1 MGPPTVAQRVDL
13 IEEKLH
19 DMETSLKE
27 MVMTTVEK
35 AIEAM
40 RHSLTEVLLEG
51 QTLAT
56 QKMGTEFETLATRL
70 DGRVNR
76 SREFHETLINTIRN
90 DQLKFQTEIRS
101 SLTGL
106 HSIPNSGTEKGEG
119 SVFRSDSLFAHPE
132 SGIGGLGAKSVVM
145 GVDRVFAGSGQ
156 GPGPGNWRYR
166 KLDMPIFDGTDP
178 DGWIMRVERYF
189 SFYRLIEEE
198 MLEAVVVAMEGDALR
213 WYQWEHKRHPV
224 RRWTDLKGFILRQ
237 FRAVNG
243 GSLYEQWLSTTQ
255 VTSVTDYRRKFIETA
270 GPLERV
276 SEG

>member
-1 MGPPTVAQRVDL
+1 
-13 IEEKLH
+13 
-19 DMETSLKE
+19 
-27 MVMTTVEK
+27 MTTVEK
-35 AIEAM
+35 AMEAM

-132 SGIGGLGAKSVVM
+132 SGIGGLGAESVVM
-145 GVDRVFAGSGQ
+145 GVDRVLLLGRVRVQDPGIGDIVSSTCPSLTAPTRMAGLCGLSA
-156 GPGPGNWRYR
+156 
-166 KLDMPIFDGTDP
+166 IF
-178 DGWIMRVERYF
+178 R
-189 SFYRLIEEE
+189 
-198 MLEAVVVAMEGDALR
+198 
-213 WYQWEHKRHPV
+213 
-224 RRWTDLKGFILRQ
+224 
-237 FRAVNG
+237 
-243 GSLYEQWLSTTQ
+243 ST
-255 VTSVTDYRRKFIETA
+255 A
-270 GPLERV
+270 
-276 SEG
+276 